1 MTALPDKGARQ
12 RIRTDH
18 DTNLVCLAG
27 AGAGKTH
34 ELVERMVGAVA
45 AGAAPVGCMAAIT
58 FTRKAAGELRGR
70 FFRRLNQA
78 ADEAS
83 GTARAHL
90 GVAVEQI
97 DQCFIGTIHGFCARL
112 LRERPLEAG
121 LSPGFNEIEEREEQ
135 GLLRAGWDG
144 FVQERSASGDD
155 QLVLF
160 QELGQSLEQLYPFF
174 VRRCQ
179 FSDLPL
185 KQAAVERPDLDPAVE
200 EIVSLVNEVQPH
212 IPDPPDEPD
221 RFMRLAAGT
230 RHLVQ
235 YGGELKDGDKA
246 HLLTQ
251 FHSRSATGVTL
262 KRWQDQAFAR
272 RVRDDLLASLRLH
285 IDPVLRQWRRYLYGL
300 TAAFTD
306 EAMRWYRNQ
315 RLVAGTLTFQDLL
328 ELSADLLRSNAEVR
342 DYFQRRYRVLYVDE
356 FQDTDPLQAQILLY
370 LSGTNR
376 SEQDWRSSTPRP
388 GSLFVV
394 GDEKQSIYRFRR
406 ADVEVFRLARQC
418 VSASGGQTIDLTTSF
433 RAVPPLVDWVN
444 AAFGPL
450 FAKHEQQFQAEF
462 ANLHAARELSS
473 NGHPEAFAAASL
485 FKITHEKTQGN
496 RRAVIAQRDG
506 ERIADFI
513 AAAVQGESE
522 GMSASAGDFMIVTR
536 TTAMLSG
543 YARCLEARG
552 VAYDIVGTG
561 SLRQSTELR
570 ALVEMLEC
578 VYRPEDPVALIA
590 YLRGSLVGLGDDE
603 LYDFHHGG
611 GGDWS
616 FRAVLPDS
624 LPDEL
629 RARLQSAFGRL
640 RSASQWLLGMTAS
653 AAIERLVDDTGLT
666 AFAAAGEGG
675 GSSRA
680 GNLLR
685 LLALVRDFESR
696 RGMDWGRITQQ
707 LRSMMEDTDYRIEE
721 MCLDSGRADVVRIMN
736 VHQAKGLEAKVVFLA
751 DPADTSP
758 RQFGAEFHVSRT
770 GDQPFLSMPVA
781 NKRFNMRPQLI
792 AEPPG
797 WEEDEALEQ
806 QFKEAEEIR
815 LLYVAATRAS
825 DMLVVSTYEANS
837 KPGPWAALAP
847 ALVQV
852 PELPVSSVVS
862 KLGGAERNGDD
873 AEKLEDAKENLD
885 QLRAQ
890 RLQGLGE
897 SWDQI
902 REPSYQLR
910 AVSDHESELTPSPS
924 PGRSAHGKEFGILV
938 HRLFEHAV
946 RGSLPEDEKAYAM
959 QSASSQMSGELI
971 DEALAALGRL
981 RESTVW
987 SELTES
993 DVVYTEVPL
1002 AVAGEGTHDSV
1013 VRGVIDLV
1021 YRVAEGGW
1029 KIVDYKTEAVD
1040 TLHHGAQVESYAR
1053 YWERISGDRVA
1064 AKGLWSTKQG
1074 YVSI

>member
-1 MTALPDKGARQ
+1 MTALPDQDARQ
-12 RIRTDH
+12 RIRTGH
-18 DTNLVCLAG
+18 ESNLVCLAG

-78 ADEAS
+78 AHEES
-83 GTARAHL
+83 GTAAHL
-90 GVAVEQI
+90 RVAVEQI
-97 DQCFIGTIHGFCARL
+97 DQCFIGTIHAFCARL

-121 LSPGFNEIEEREEQ
+121 LRPGFNEIEEREEL

-144 FVQERSASGDD
+144 FVQERSASADD
-155 QLVLF
+155 QLALF
-160 QELGQSLEQLYPFF
+160 EELGQSLEQLYPFF

-185 KQAAVERPDLDPAVE
+185 KQAAVERPDLDPPVE
-200 EIVSLVNEVQPH
+200 EILSLLSEVQPH

-221 RFMRLAAGT
+221 RFMRLVEGT
-230 RHLVQ
+230 KHLVQ
-235 YGGELKDGDKA
+235 YGGELKQGDKA

-272 RVRDDLLASLRLH
+272 RVRDDLLVGLRLH

-300 TAAFTD
+300 IAAFTD

-315 RLVAGTLTFQDLL
+315 RLAAGTLTFQDLL
-328 ELSADLLRSNAEVR
+328 ELSADLLRNNAEVR
-342 DYFQRRYRVLYVDE
+342 DYFERRYRILFVDE

-370 LSGTNR
+370 LTGTNR

-388 GSLFVV
+388 GSLFIV

-433 RAVPPLVDWVN
+433 RAVPCLVDWLN

-450 FAKHEQQFQAEF
+450 FAWHDKQFQAEF

-473 NGHPEAFAAASL
+473 NGYPEAFAADSV

-513 AAAVQGESE
+513 AAAVHGESE
-522 GMSASAGDFMIVTR
+522 DMSVSAGDFMILTR

-552 VAYDIVGTG
+552 LAYDIVGTG
-561 SLRQSTELR
+561 SLRQSAELR

-578 VYRPEDPVALIA
+578 VYRSEDPVPLIA

-603 LYDFHHGG
+603 LYDFRHGG
-611 GGDWS
+611 GGIWS
-616 FRAVLPDS
+616 FRAPLPDS

-640 RSASQWLLGMTAS
+640 RSASQWLLEMTAS
-653 AAIERLVDDTGLT
+653 AAIERLLDDTGLT
-666 AFAAAGEGG
+666 AFAAAGEA

-707 LRSMMEDTDYRIEE
+707 LRSMMEDLDYRIEE
-721 MCLDSGRADVVRIMN
+721 MCLESGREDVVRIMN

-751 DPADTSP
+751 DPADTSS

-806 QFKEAEEIR
+806 QFEEAEEIR

-847 ALVQV
+847 ALSQV

-862 KLGGAERNGDD
+862 KLGRLERDGVDVGGMED
-873 AEKLEDAKENLD
+873 AEESPV
-885 QLRAQ
+885 QLRTQ
-890 RLQGLGE
+890 RQQG
-897 SWDQI
+897 WDQI

-910 AVSDHESELTPSPS
+910 AVSDEEEMELMRPRA
-924 PGRSAHGKEFGILV
+924 PGSGHGRAFGILV
-938 HRLFEHAV
+938 HRLFELAV
-946 RGSLPEDEKAYAM
+946 RGNLSEDEKAYATA
-959 QSASSQMSGELI
+959 QSASSQIPDELI
-971 DEALAALGRL
+971 DEALEALGRL
-981 RESTVW
+981 RESTLW
-987 SELTES
+987 NEMTES
-993 DVVYTEVPL
+993 DAVYTEVPL
-1002 AVAGEGTHDSV
+1002 AVAAEGHDDCV

-1021 YRVAEGGW
+1021 YRVADGGW

-1040 TLHHGAQVESYAR
+1040 TSRHGVQVESYAR

-1064 AKGLWSTKQG
+1064 AKGLWSTQQG